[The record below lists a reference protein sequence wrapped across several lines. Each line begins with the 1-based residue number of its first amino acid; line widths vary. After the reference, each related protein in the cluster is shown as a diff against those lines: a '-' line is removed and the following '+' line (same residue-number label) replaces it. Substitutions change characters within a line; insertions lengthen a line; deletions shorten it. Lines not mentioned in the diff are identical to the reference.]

1 MMGPGIAA
9 LTAEPVPKPTHVD
22 PGRTAVLP
30 AKSSIGLTL
39 SNPASIY
46 EPVELPDITI
56 TLVGAQLPPGV
67 MHSTPDAG
75 QRFVSPA
82 LSVYC
87 LLPPASDCQT
97 LGPFELIDSHGT
109 RHSPVRAAAG
119 EGFLPSGDFPGGTTI
134 EGALVFMVPIDAS
147 PMTLR
152 YVGHQGQEAYFL
164 LE

>member
-1 MMGPGIAA
+1 MSPQIAE
-9 LTAEPVPKPTHVD
+9 LTAEPVPTSTDED
-22 PGRTAVLP
+22 PGRTAAPP
-30 AKSSIGLTL
+30 AKPSIGLTL
-39 SNPASIY
+39 SSPATIY
-46 EPVELPDITI
+46 EPVVFPDMTI

-67 MHSTPDAG
+67 THSTPDAG

-87 LLPPASDCQT
+87 FLPPASDCHT
-97 LGPFELIDSHGT
+97 LGPFELIDSQGT
-109 RHSPVRAAAG
+109 RHSPVRAATG

-152 YVGHQGQEAYFL
+152 YVGHQGQEAYFQVD
-164 LE
+164 